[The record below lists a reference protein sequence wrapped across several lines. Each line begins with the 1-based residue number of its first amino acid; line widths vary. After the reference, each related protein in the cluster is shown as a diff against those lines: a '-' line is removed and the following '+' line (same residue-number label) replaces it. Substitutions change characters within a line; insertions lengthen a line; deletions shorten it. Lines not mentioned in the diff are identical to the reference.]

1 MWKYIK
7 NGYARKLSNG
17 EIDKTSQKTWYLPHL
32 LVFNEHK
39 VNKFRIVFDAAAEHD
54 SMSLNKTLL
63 TGPDY
68 LNNLTCILLRFRN
81 HKVVI
86 AADSEAMKPS
96 NWCIQIR

>member
-1 MWKYIK
+1 MKRLLKDQNLCENYKETMWKYIK

-39 VNKFRIVFDAAAEHD
+39 VNKFRIVFDAAAEYD

-63 TGPDY
+63 TGPD
-68 LNNLTCILLRFRN
+68 
-81 HKVVI
+81 
-86 AADSEAMKPS
+86 
-96 NWCIQIR
+96 